1 MRMTQLFTRTLK
13 QAPAGEVARNAQL
26 LIRAGYVHKTM
37 AGVYSFLP
45 LGLRVLEN
53 IKQIVREE
61 MDRVNSQELVMST
74 LQRRNY
80 GKKLVAGVMNWSMF
94 GLSLNCKTA
103 RTLVLVGRMRSRL
116 SIFFAIT

>member
-1 MRMTQLFTRTLK
+1 MTQLFTRTLK

-53 IKQIVREE
+53 VKRIVREE
-61 MDRVNSQELVMST
+61 MDKVDSQELTMST
-74 LQRRNY
+74 LQRKELWQENGRW
-80 GKKLVAGVMNWSMF
+80 GGEV
-94 GLSLNCKTA
+94 
-103 RTLVLVGRMRSRL
+103 VGGRVK
-116 SIFFAIT
+116 